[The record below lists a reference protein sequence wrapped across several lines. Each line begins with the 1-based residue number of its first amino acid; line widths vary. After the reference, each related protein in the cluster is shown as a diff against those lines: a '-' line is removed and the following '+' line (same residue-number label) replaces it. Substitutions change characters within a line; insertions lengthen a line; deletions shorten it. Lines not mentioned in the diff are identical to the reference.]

1 MIEDVRDEIVEKAEL
16 KEETPNI
23 AEIIKGYKELEI
35 KKYGKVRI
43 YRPSFIITE
52 QGDKIEAATKSKL
65 LRDKVNYYMLSE
77 QLKKEYIERGLWD
90 EEKEEK
96 MNFYWKQ
103 IVMIKSEQYNELEN
117 EYKMESA
124 GSWIEDGDHELKDAC
139 KEAYLAISTEPIDAT
154 IIKKY
159 KELRKEKMDFYR
171 KHYKE
176 LRDISTEFYNHSI
189 EAFANY
195 EKHAYFCSMCIKKED
210 DTPIWNSVDDLR
222 KEEPDVFQEAMFELM
237 KFYNGMDR
245 EEMQG
250 FFDALHGA

>member
-1 MIEDVRDEIVEKAEL
+1 MENREEMVEQAEL
-16 KEETPNI
+16 KEEMPDV
-23 AEIIKGYKELEI
+23 AEVIKGYKETTI
-35 KKYGKVRI
+35 KKYGNVRI
-43 YRPSFIITE
+43 YRPSFIVTE
-52 QGDKIEAATKSKL
+52 TGDKIEAASKSKL
-65 LRDKVNYYMLSE
+65 LRDKENYYMLAE
-77 QLKKEYIERGLWD
+77 QMKKEYIDRGLWS

-103 IVMIKSEQYNELEN
+103 IVMIKSEMYNELEK

-124 GSWIEDGDHELKDAC
+124 GSWIEDKDHDLKDAC
-139 KEAYLAISTEPIDAT
+139 KEAYLAINTEPIDQT
-154 IIKKY
+154 LIRKY
-159 KELRKEKMDFYR
+159 KDLRKAKMDLYR
-171 KHYKE
+171 KEYKV
-176 LRDISTEFYNHSI
+176 LRDVSTEFYNHSI

-195 EKHAYFCSMCIKKED
+195 EKHAYFCVMCIKKED
-210 DTPIWNSVDDLR
+210 ESPIWNSVEDLR